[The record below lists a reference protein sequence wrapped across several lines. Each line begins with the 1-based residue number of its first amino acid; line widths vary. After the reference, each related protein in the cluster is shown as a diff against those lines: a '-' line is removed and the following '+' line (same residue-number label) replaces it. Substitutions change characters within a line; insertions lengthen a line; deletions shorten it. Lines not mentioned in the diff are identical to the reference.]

1 MLKGIL
7 HLERKKV
14 RYMLQN
20 LFRQRGI
27 WRNIAQR
34 LAPYYTA
41 NAPRAKNSRKQII
54 CMYDGR
60 MHHCGIS
67 DRLRGAV
74 SAYYIA
80 RQMGYDFRIFFVHP
94 FRLEDYLMPNE
105 VDWRITKEELCYNLE
120 DAAPMFCGCNPTFAE
135 HFFEKLWLRKC
146 FAEAKK
152 QVHVYTIAHLLP
164 HSKKYGEC
172 FRQLFQPTE
181 RLEKALQQY
190 GESLRG
196 GYITVSLRFI
206 GLLDDFTERSA
217 RHIPKVEQEPL
228 MARCVQQISK
238 IHDCHPDKKVLLTSD
253 STRFLRYAASLLPFV
268 CYVPGD
274 VVHIDFQST
283 TSDDVNMK
291 LFLDMYLIS
300 RADEAYLLQTGKMY
314 KSGFPRRAA
323 QISGIPCHYIRF

>member
-1 MLKGIL
+1 MAPQMLC
-7 HLERKKV
+7 RS
-14 RYMLQN
+14 Q
-20 LFRQRGI
+20 
-27 WRNIAQR
+27 
-34 LAPYYTA
+34 
-41 NAPRAKNSRKQII
+41 
-54 CMYDGR
+54 
-60 MHHCGIS
+60 
-67 DRLRGAV
+67 
-74 SAYYIA
+74 
-80 RQMGYDFRIFFVHP
+80 
-94 FRLEDYLMPNE
+94 
-105 VDWRITKEELCYNLE
+105 
-120 DAAPMFCGCNPTFAE
+120 
-135 HFFEKLWLRKC
+135 
-146 FAEAKK
+146 K

-206 GLLDDFTERSA
+206 GLLDDFTEHSA

-314 KSGFPRRAA
+314 KSGFPRCAA
-323 QISGIPCHYIRF
+323 QISGIPFHYIRF